1 MALARGISRRR
12 TVVAAALAGA
22 LMLMAGCG
30 AQVGDASGEAAT
42 ANTAAATKAQ
52 TVVVATSANPSP
64 MTEVDA
70 DGNLTGYEIELLR
83 AADSLIPE
91 YNFEYDKVDFSGI
104 AGGLDSGKYQIGANF
119 FNYTKE
125 RSEKFIFSKH
135 PHYRDNASILTT
147 PDWTKTHPITSLEDL
162 GGYSVPVD
170 SNGSAWQVFAE
181 DYNKL
186 FPKNPLKLTYTGV
199 DHATRLREI
208 SSGQFDFG
216 YGGRFH
222 QKVYGADLGVKV
234 DYVKLPDS
242 LAKTDAEKDLLK
254 TIRQETY
261 FLFPKTDAGQK
272 LADAVDAALVKLHKN
287 GTMQKLSKQFLG
299 YDLTGDDSDWK

>member
-1 MALARGISRRR
+1 MTHSSTRKTTII
-12 TVVAAALAGA
+12 VAALVSA
-22 LMLMAGCG
+22 MTLMAGCG
-30 AQVGDASGEAAT
+30 GQVGDISGEGAASAT
-42 ANTAAATKAQ
+42 AAKAK
-52 TVVVATSANPSP
+52 TIVVATSANPSP

-70 DGNLTGYEIELLR
+70 NGKLTGYEIELLR
-83 AADSLIPE
+83 AADKIIPE
-91 YNFEYDKVDFSGI
+91 YNFTYDKVDFTGI
-104 AGGLDSGKYQIGANF
+104 TGGLDSGKYQIGANF

-125 RSEKFIFSKH
+125 RAEKFIFSKH
-135 PHYRDNASILTT
+135 PHYRDNASILTQ
-147 PDWTKTHPITSLEDL
+147 PGWTTKHPITTLADL

-170 SNGSAWQVFAE
+170 SNGSAWEVFAE

-186 FPKNPLKLTYTGV
+186 FPKNPMKLTYTNV

-208 SSGQFDFG
+208 SSGQFAFG

-222 QKVYGADLGVKV
+222 QKVYGTDLGVKV

-242 LAKTDAEKDLLK
+242 LAKTTAEKDLLK

-261 FLFPKTDAGQK
+261 FLFPKTAEGQK
-272 LADAVDAALVKLHKN
+272 IADAVDKALVTLHKN

-299 YDLTGDDSDWK
+299 YDLTGTAADWKE